1 MIGKVVKKN
10 ASIFTVQD
18 SEFNEYICHSRKKI
32 KQTNNILVGDDVE
45 FILENNSYVI
55 ENIKERFN
63 SLIRP
68 SVANIDTVII
78 VQSVIEPSINIFQL
92 NQYLA
97 YYEYQNVK
105 HVLIYFSKL
114 DLCDKQKLNEVNQII
129 DCYKN
134 DGYQCLLSN
143 QKDLQKTIDNL
154 FLDKHIICLA
164 GESGVGKSTLINNI
178 IPNSNI
184 TTNQISKSLNRG
196 KHTTTTSNLIRYK
209 NGYIVDTPGFGSIE
223 LNIPNEEIAKS
234 YRDFCEYS
242 KKCKFRNCLHI
253 NEKDCEVKR
262 KVSENKIW
270 IQRYNTY
277 VKLIQNNKYKVRY

>member
-1 MIGKVVKKN
+1 MNGKVIKKT
-10 ASIFTVQD
+10 ASIFTVND
-18 SEFNEYICHSRKKI
+18 DYFNEYICHSRKKI
-32 KQTNNILVGDDVE
+32 KQINNIIVGDDVE
-45 FILENNSYVI
+45 FNIENNSYVI
-55 ENIKERFN
+55 EKIKERTN
-63 SLIRP
+63 CLIRP
-68 SVANIDTVII
+68 SVANIDTIII
-78 VQSVIEPSINIFQL
+78 VQSVIEPSINVYQL

-97 YYEYQNVK
+97 YYEYQNIDNI
-105 HVLIYFSKL
+105 LIYFSKL
-114 DLCDKQKLNEVNQII
+114 DLCDKNKLNEVNTII
-129 DCYKN
+129 NHYKN
-134 DGYQCLLSN
+134 DGYKCLLSTD
-143 QKDLQKTIDNL
+143 KDLQKTIDDL
-154 FLDKHIICLA
+154 FIDKHIICLA

-209 NGYIVDTPGFGSIE
+209 NGYIVDTPGFGSID

-234 YRDFCEYS
+234 YRDFSEYS

-262 KVSENKIW
+262 KVDENKIW
-270 IQRYNTY
+270 IERYNTY